1 MFLFVGVNEMII
13 LHYLCKVRG
22 ILLFIFITT
31 LLGCQW
37 DESSVESDEVLL
49 IDEYEFD
56 ELVRRYENESRDIW
70 QMPDSVI
77 AKFGRL
83 TGKTLAD
90 IGAGSGYFSFRLLQ
104 GGANVI
110 AVEIDNRFSDYLLE
124 RKAQLPDSLQP
135 FFEVRLAT
143 PEDPFLQFD
152 EVDGILIA
160 NTYIY
165 LDNRPDYLK
174 HLKKCL
180 KQGGRILVVD
190 YHKKPTKQGPPL
202 EIRLPV
208 QTISNEITDAG
219 FTVLE
224 IDQLTLPFQYMILAE
239 AQ

>member
-1 MFLFVGVNEMII
+1 MIN
-13 LHYLCKVRG
+13 LYYLCMVRS
-22 ILLFIFITT
+22 ILLFIIITT
-31 LLGCQW
+31 MLGCQW
-37 DESSVESDEVLL
+37 DDSPVESDRVLL
-49 IDEYEFD
+49 IDEFEFD

-77 AKFGRL
+77 AKFEGL
-83 TGKTLAD
+83 AGKTLAD
-90 IGAGSGYFSFRLLQ
+90 IGAGSGYFSFRLLE

-110 AVEIDNRFSDYLLE
+110 AVEIDDRFSNYLLE
-124 RKAQLPDSLQP
+124 RKVQLPDSLQLH
-135 FFEVRLAT
+135 FEVRLAT
-143 PEDPFLQFD
+143 PEDPYLQFN
-152 EVDGILIA
+152 EVDGILIV

-165 LDNRPDYLK
+165 LNNRVDYLK

-180 KQGGRILVVD
+180 KKDGRILIVD

-208 QTISNEITDAG
+208 QTISNEIIAAG

-224 IDQLTLPFQYMILAE
+224 IDQLTLPYQYMILAE